1 MPYSDLYIH
10 ASDFDWFI
18 FGDKIK
24 IHAASAGGEVPK
36 VIQNNIK
43 RNRVTY
49 ELSLIHI

>member
-49 ELSLIHI
+49 ESVK